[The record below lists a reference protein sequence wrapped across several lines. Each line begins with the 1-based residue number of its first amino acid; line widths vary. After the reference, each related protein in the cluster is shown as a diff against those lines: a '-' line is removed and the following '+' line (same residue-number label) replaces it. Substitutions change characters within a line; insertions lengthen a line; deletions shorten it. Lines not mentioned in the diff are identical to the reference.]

1 MKKLIIKLT
10 YFIILILSI
19 QSIYAKADRYDQFS
33 CFSILVGKNA
43 TIDGSTILAHNEDDY
58 GKLLVD
64 WYKVPRLT
72 NKPGTKIELKNG
84 GQIEQVNKTYSFIWL
99 EMPGMEFSDSYMN
112 EWGVTITSN
121 ECQSKEAE
129 GELINGGIGYYLRR
143 IMVERAKSA
152 KEAIKIAGEIIDS
165 VGYSY
170 SGRSYCIADPD
181 QAWIM
186 SVVKG
191 KHWVA
196 QRIPDDHVVII
207 PNYYTIEEID
217 LKDTVNFSGAA
228 DIVDYATQ
236 KGWYD
241 PESGKEFNFRM
252 AYGSPASLNSMR
264 NIARKWHALNL
275 LSEKQYDFYDES
287 PFSFK
292 PRNRLA
298 IQDVMLVLQNHY
310 EGTQFEMHPD
320 YNAGNPHENVIMR
333 ICSATNQYGFVA
345 QLRNWLPT
353 DIGSVLWIAPRRP
366 CVQPFIPWY
375 FGINSIPDK
384 YTRGDYIEAIEQHFT
399 PVENIYLQS
408 KSHAFWV
415 FVNYAE
421 EIDKNYGDLIE
432 KVRNKKT
439 AFEKEVFEKQ
449 DAFEKKVLSVY
460 KKNPKK
466 AKKMLTSYTSK
477 LAIKALSLSKL
488 NN

>member
-19 QSIYAKADRYDQFS
+19 QSIYAQTDRYGQFS

-64 WYKVPRLT
+64 WYKVPRLIYD
-72 NKPGTKIELKNG
+72 TKEEIILKKG

-112 EWGVTITSN
+112 EWDVTITSN
-121 ECQSKEAE
+121 ECSSKETE

-165 VGYSY
+165 IGYLY

-196 QRIPDDHVVII
+196 QRIPDDHVAII

-217 LKDTVNFSGAA
+217 LKDTVNFLGSA

-252 AYGSPASLNSMR
+252 AYGSPASLNSMG

-275 LSEKQYDFYDES
+275 LSEKQYDFSDEF

-292 PRNRLA
+292 PQNRLE
-298 IQDVMLVLQNHY
+298 IQDIMLVLQDHY

-320 YNAGNPHENVIMR
+320 YNAGNPHENVITR
-333 ICSATNQYGFVA
+333 ICSASNQYGFIA
-345 QLRNWLPT
+345 QLRDWLPT

-366 CVQPFIPWY
+366 CIQPFIPWY
-375 FGINSIPDK
+375 CGINSIPDK
-384 YTRGDYIEAIEQHFT
+384 YSRGDYTEALKQHFT
-399 PVENIYLQS
+399 PIENIYGQS

-415 FVNYAE
+415 FVNYTE

-432 KVRNKKT
+432 KVRSKKT

-449 DAFEKKVLSVY
+449 DAFEEKVLAVY

-466 AKKMLTSYTSK
+466 AKKMLTNYTSK